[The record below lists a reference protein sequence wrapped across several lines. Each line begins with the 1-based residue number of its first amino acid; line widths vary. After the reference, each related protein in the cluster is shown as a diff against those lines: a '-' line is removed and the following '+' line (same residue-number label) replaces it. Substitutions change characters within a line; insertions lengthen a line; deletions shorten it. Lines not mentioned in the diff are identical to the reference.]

1 MKALP
6 ILHAALDDARLTF
19 RSRPALEA
27 HQRRLAHEHLRW
39 VAAHSPAVAARFR
52 AAGLPLSRWPELPP
66 TTKAQMLAT
75 FDTLNTAGVTLAQ
88 ALNTARRAEQTRDF
102 TPRLPTPRGPVTVG
116 LSTGTSGTQGV
127 FLVGEAE
134 QARWA
139 GTVLRALLPG
149 GWRGL
154 TRRHRVAF
162 FLRADSPLY
171 RSVGSR
177 WLDFRFFDLLRPVAE
192 LARELTAYRPTL
204 IVGPPAV
211 LRAVQDQGAGVQ
223 AERVVSVAEV
233 LDPDDAGHLRAWG
246 PVVQVY
252 QATEGLLALPCE
264 HGELHL
270 TEAHVHFDLEAVGGG
285 LVRPVITDLRRR
297 VQPFVRHRLDDLLRL
312 HPEPCPCGRAARRVA
327 AIVGRQDDALHLPG
341 PGGAPVTIW
350 PDFLRGALSA
360 VPGLRDYRAEQ
371 TGAATLTLA
380 LDPCTPDLGTQALAE
395 VRAALRRSGAD
406 PAQVTLSTVPLLP
419 LPPGTKRR
427 RVSRARPLAPEV
439 TP

>member
-1 MKALP
+1 MNPLLV
-6 ILHAALDDARLTF
+6 LHAALDDARLTF
-19 RSRPALEA
+19 HSRAALDA
-27 HQRRLAHEHLRW
+27 HQNRLAHDHLRW

-52 AAGLPLSRWPELPP
+52 AAGLPLARWRELPP
-66 TTKAQMLAT
+66 TTKPQMLAS

-88 ALNTARRAEQTRDF
+88 ALATARQAEQTRDF
-102 TPRLPTPRGPVTVG
+102 TPRLATRRGPVTVG

-134 QARWA
+134 RARWA

-177 WLDFRFFDLLRPVAE
+177 RLEFRFFDLLRPVPE
-192 LARELTAYRPTL
+192 LARELAAFRPTL
-204 IVGPPAV
+204 VVGPPAV
-211 LRAVQDQGAGVQ
+211 LRAVQAAGAQVQ
-223 AERVVSVAEV
+223 VQRVVSVAEV
-233 LDPDDAGHLRAWG
+233 LEPDDAAPLRAWG

-252 QATEGLLALPCE
+252 QATEGLLGLPCE

-270 TEAHVHFDLEAVGGG
+270 TEAHVHFDLEEVGGG

-327 AIVGRQDDALHLPG
+327 AIAGRQDDALQLPG
-341 PGGAPVTIW
+341 PGGQTVTVW
-350 PDFLRGALSA
+350 PDFLRGALA
-360 VPGLRDYRAEQ
+360 ALPGLRDYRAEQ
-371 TGAATLTLA
+371 TGAAALTLA
-380 LDPCTPDLGTQALAE
+380 LDPWTPELAAQARAG
-395 VRAALRRSGAD
+395 VDAALRRSGAD
-406 PAQVTLSTVPLLP
+406 PARVTLSTAP
-419 LPPGTKRR
+419 LPPPLPGTKRR
-427 RVSRARPLAPEV
+427 RVHRRWRPHPEE

>member
-52 AAGLPLSRWPELPP
+52 AAGLPLSRWAELPP

-88 ALNTARRAEQTRDF
+88 ALTAARRAEQTRDF

-154 TRRHRVAF
+154 TQRHRVAF
-162 FLRADSPLY
+162 SCAPT
-171 RSVGSR
+171 
-177 WLDFRFFDLLRPVAE
+177 
-192 LARELTAYRPTL
+192 ARCTAAWAAAGWTSASLTCCGPWPTW
-204 IVGPPAV
+204 PA
-211 LRAVQDQGAGVQ
+211 
-223 AERVVSVAEV
+223 S
-233 LDPDDAGHLRAWG
+233 
-246 PVVQVY
+246 
-252 QATEGLLALPCE
+252 
-264 HGELHL
+264 
-270 TEAHVHFDLEAVGGG
+270 
-285 LVRPVITDLRRR
+285 
-297 VQPFVRHRLDDLLRL
+297 
-312 HPEPCPCGRAARRVA
+312 
-327 AIVGRQDDALHLPG
+327 
-341 PGGAPVTIW
+341 
-350 PDFLRGALSA
+350 
-360 VPGLRDYRAEQ
+360 
-371 TGAATLTLA
+371 
-380 LDPCTPDLGTQALAE
+380 
-395 VRAALRRSGAD
+395 
-406 PAQVTLSTVPLLP
+406 
-419 LPPGTKRR
+419 
-427 RVSRARPLAPEV
+427 
-439 TP
+439 